1 MSNIQKSEG
10 ALSPELENKNR
21 NYDMQWAENLLS
33 DCTLCPRHC
42 HVNRL
47 LGQAGYCGQTTLKAA
62 RASLHMWEEPCIS
75 GTAGSGT
82 VFFSGCNLR
91 CIFCQNYHIALGEAG
106 REISTK
112 HLAEIFL
119 SLQAQGANNINLVTP
134 THFVPQILL
143 ALQSA
148 KEHGLTIPIVYNSSG
163 YESTETLRLLEGY
176 VDIYLPDFKYMDP
189 ALSLKYSHAQDYFTK
204 AKESLAEMVPSGRKP
219 CFRPCHRSD
228 EKRGDR
234 ASSPPSR
241 SYKGFSQNCCATFIP
256 LTEIRSTIS
265 IMNQYTP
272 LPQVKDLPELNRR
285 VSPAEYERVLDFAL
299 RIGIEN
305 GFFQEG
311 ETASDS
317 FIPEFDERD
326 YSQSPS

>member
-21 NYDMQWAENLLS
+21 NYDMQWAESLLS

-204 AKESLAEMVPSGRKP
+204 AKESLAEMVRQAGSPVFDPATGLM
-219 CFRPCHRSD
+219 
-228 EKRGDR
+228 KRGVIVRHLLLPGHTKDSKKILR
-234 ASSPPSR
+234 YLHTA
-241 SYKGFSQNCCATFIP
+241 YGNQIF
-256 LTEIRSTIS
+256 IS

-272 LPQVKDLPELNRR
+272 LPQVKELPELNRR

-317 FIPEFDERD
+317 FIPEFDERGL
-326 YSQSPS
+326 

>member
-1 MSNIQKSEG
+1 MGNIQKSEG

-21 NYDMQWAENLLS
+21 NYDMQWAESLLS

-204 AKESLAEMVPSGRKP
+204 AKESLAEMVRQAGSPVFDPATGLM
-219 CFRPCHRSD
+219 
-228 EKRGDR
+228 KRGVIVRHLLLPGHTKDSKKILR
-234 ASSPPSR
+234 
-241 SYKGFSQNCCATFIP
+241 YLHTTYGNQIF
-256 LTEIRSTIS
+256 IS

-272 LPQVKDLPELNRR
+272 LPQVKELPELNRR

-317 FIPEFDERD
+317 FIPEFDERGL
-326 YSQSPS
+326 

>member
-1 MSNIQKSEG
+1 MRNRDISEG

-21 NYDMQWAENLLS
+21 NYDMQWSESLLS

-91 CIFCQNYHIALGEAG
+91 CVFCQNYHIALGEAG

-204 AKESLAEMVPSGRKP
+204 AKESLAEMVRQAGSPVFDPATGLM
-219 CFRPCHRSD
+219 
-228 EKRGDR
+228 KRGVIVRHLLLPGQTKDSKKILR
-234 ASSPPSR
+234 
-241 SYKGFSQNCCATFIP
+241 YLHTTYENQIF
-256 LTEIRSTIS
+256 IS

-272 LPQVKDLPELNRR
+272 LPQVKELPELNRR

-317 FIPEFDERD
+317 FIPEFDERGL
-326 YSQSPS
+326 

>member
-21 NYDMQWAENLLS
+21 NYDMQWAESLLS

-106 REISTK
+106 REISPK

-189 ALSLKYSHAQDYFTK
+189 SLSLKYSHAQDYFTK
-204 AKESLAEMVPSGRKP
+204 AKEALAEMVRQAGSPVFDPATGLM
-219 CFRPCHRSD
+219 
-228 EKRGDR
+228 KRGVIVRHLLLPGHTKDSKKILR
-234 ASSPPSR
+234 
-241 SYKGFSQNCCATFIP
+241 YLHTTYGNQIF
-256 LTEIRSTIS
+256 IS

-272 LPQVKDLPELNRR
+272 LPQVKELPELNRR

-317 FIPEFDERD
+317 FIPEFDERGL
-326 YSQSPS
+326 

>member
-21 NYDMQWAENLLS
+21 NYDMQWSESLLS

-47 LGQAGYCGQTTLKAA
+47 LGQVGYCGQTTLKAA

-189 ALSLKYSHAQDYFTK
+189 ALSLKYSHGAGLFYKSKRT
-204 AKESLAEMVPSGRKP
+204 LAEMVRQAGSPVFDPATGLM
-219 CFRPCHRSD
+219 
-228 EKRGDR
+228 KRGVIVRHLLLPGHTKDSKKILR
-234 ASSPPSR
+234 
-241 SYKGFSQNCCATFIP
+241 YLHTTYGNQIF
-256 LTEIRSTIS
+256 IS

-272 LPQVKDLPELNRR
+272 LPQVKELPELNRR

-317 FIPEFDERD
+317 FIPEFDERGL
-326 YSQSPS
+326 